1 MFYTFSNV
9 VGTIKAGLGYNIM
22 TTTQPDIEKMEAL
35 IDEMSITIKN
45 LASMAAA
52 HGLMNPYTS
61 RFLHEAVDGDL
72 ASKQIDDVLT
82 TLKKVNEGSVPE
94 WSFLNVG

>member
-1 MFYTFSNV
+1 MMT
-9 VGTIKAGLGYNIM
+9 

-52 HGLMNPYTS
+52 HGLMDPYVNH
-61 RFLHEAVDGDL
+61 RLHEAVDGDL
-72 ASKQIDDVLT
+72 TTRPLEEVLGA
-82 TLKKVNEGSVPE
+82 LKKVNSGTRTE
-94 WSFLNVG
+94 WSFLNLG

>member
-1 MFYTFSNV
+1 MT
-9 VGTIKAGLGYNIM
+9 
-22 TTTQPDIEKMEAL
+22 TTTQPEIEKMEAL

-52 HGLMNPYTS
+52 HGLMDPYTN
-61 RFLHEAVDGDL
+61 RHLHDAVDGHLTTDN
-72 ASKQIDDVLT
+72 IDDVLG
-82 TLKKVNEGSVPE
+82 TLKKVNEGSIPE

>member
-1 MFYTFSNV
+1 MT
-9 VGTIKAGLGYNIM
+9 
-22 TTTQPDIEKMEAL
+22 TTTQPEIEKMEAL

-52 HGLMNPYTS
+52 HGLMDPYTN
-61 RFLHEAVDGDL
+61 RHLHDAVDGHLTPDN
-72 ASKQIDDVLT
+72 IDDVLG
-82 TLKKVNEGSVPE
+82 TLKKVNEEPIPE

>member
-1 MFYTFSNV
+1 
-9 VGTIKAGLGYNIM
+9 M

-52 HGLMNPYTS
+52 HGLMNPYMN
-61 RFLHEAVDGDL
+61 RFLHDAVDGSMT
-72 ASKQIDDVLT
+72 SKQIDDVLS
-82 TLKKVNEGSVPE
+82 TLKKVNEGAVQE
-94 WSFLNVG
+94 WTFLNVG

>member
-1 MFYTFSNV
+1 MT
-9 VGTIKAGLGYNIM
+9 
-22 TTTQPDIEKMEAL
+22 TTTQPEIEKMEAL

-52 HGLMNPYTS
+52 HGLMDPYTN
-61 RFLHEAVDGDL
+61 RHLHDAVDGHLTNDN
-72 ASKQIDDVLT
+72 IDDVLGA
-82 TLKKVNEGSVPE
+82 LKKVNEGSIPE